1 MSLEDGFNIVDCALD
16 LALIDLEKRG
26 MPRDEAYIALFIR
39 LNRVIPEDVL
49 EVARLLAE
57 DEEINSAINSSKLED
72 SIAEN
77 AVRLRVNSLY
87 MRS

>member
-1 MSLEDGFNIVDCALD
+1 MSLEDGFNIVDRALD

-39 LNRVIPEDVL
+39 LNCVIPEDVM

-57 DEEINSAINSSKLED
+57 DEEINLAINSSKSED
-72 SIAEN
+72 SIAGN
-77 AVRLRVNSLY
+77 AV
-87 MRS
+87 

>member
-1 MSLEDGFNIVDCALD
+1 MSLEDGFNIVDRALD

-39 LNRVIPEDVL
+39 LNCVIPEGVM

-57 DEEINSAINSSKLED
+57 DEEINLAINSSKLED

-77 AVRLRVNSLY
+77 AV
-87 MRS
+87 